1 MKILC
6 IGDVV
11 SSNGCDFLMKKLP
24 SFKRKNGIDLV
35 IANGEN
41 SADGNGITPQSAKMI
56 FSSGVD
62 VITTGNHAFKRRECY
77 DYFDDC
83 KELVRPANYPEGGAP
98 GRGYTIIDMLKF
110 KVCVINDMGTLEL
123 EPLDCPFK
131 KLDEILKETA
141 DCKIRILDFH
151 AEATAEKKAMGY
163 YLDGRISAMFGTH
176 THVQT
181 ADETILANG
190 TGYITDVGMT
200 GAIDSVLGV
209 KKDII
214 ISSLIYKMPARFE
227 SAQGECQMDCVIFDI
242 DTKTGKTVA
251 VSRHAVR

>member
-1 MKILC
+1 MKTLC

-11 SSNGCDFLMKKLP
+11 GSNGCEFLMKKLP
-24 SFKRKNGIDLV
+24 AFKRNNSIDFV

-41 SADGNGITPQSAKMI
+41 SADGNGITPQSAKML
-56 FSSGVD
+56 FNSGVD

-83 KELVRPANYPEGGAP
+83 NELVRPANYPEGGAP
-98 GRGYTIIDMLKF
+98 GRGYTIIDMLKY
-110 KVCVINDMGTLEL
+110 KVCVINAMGTFEL
-123 EPLDCPFK
+123 EPLDCPFR
-131 KLDEILKETA
+131 KLDKILEETA

-163 YLDGRISAMFGTH
+163 YLDGRISAVFGTH

-181 ADETILANG
+181 ADEAILPHG

-200 GAIDSVLGV
+200 GAVESVLGV
-209 KKDII
+209 KKEII
-214 ISSLIYKMPARFE
+214 ISSFIYKMPERFE
-227 SAQGECQMDCVIFDI
+227 IAEGECQMDCIIFDI
-242 DTKTGKTVA
+242 DTKTGKAVA
-251 VSRHAVR
+251 VSRQAIR

>member
-1 MKILC
+1 
-6 IGDVV
+6 
-11 SSNGCDFLMKKLP
+11 
-24 SFKRKNGIDLV
+24 
-35 IANGEN
+35 
-41 SADGNGITPQSAKMI
+41 
-56 FSSGVD
+56 
-62 VITTGNHAFKRRECY
+62 
-77 DYFDDC
+77 
-83 KELVRPANYPEGGAP
+83 
-98 GRGYTIIDMLKF
+98 
-110 KVCVINDMGTLEL
+110 MGTLEL

-227 SAQGECQMDCVIFDI
+227 SAEGECRMDCVIFDI

-251 VSRHAVR
+251 VNRQAVR